1 MEWISLLQT
10 LGGIAGGLGIG
21 MFTKS
26 GRRKT
31 KADADARVAEAQKLM
46 IENYEARIKD
56 LHSSIETLNKSEAH
70 YIERISQQ
78 NHALDSKTEQ
88 IRNLTDKL
96 YSSEQEVNRVQDM
109 LNEANGRPHIVLG
122 GEVER
127 RLRASVGTPDGAD
140 LCWFVSIS
148 HDGPIASA
156 VVVLCAQ

>member
-88 IRNLTDKL
+88 IRNLTQKVWD
-96 YSSEQEVNRVQDM
+96 SEQEVNRVQDM
-109 LNEANGRPHIVLG
+109 LNEANGRITSLT
-122 GEVER
+122 EERDEER
-127 RLRASVGTPDGAD
+127 RQKDYYKMWHCRRDG
-140 LCWFVSIS
+140 CS
-148 HDGPIASA
+148 DGIPPRDR
-156 VVVLCAQ
+156 LKGQKFKEPK